1 MISAWKRYAVYL
13 ALSFV
18 ILGAMEYARADAGT
32 QTVATAPCQ
41 EASF

>member
-1 MISAWKRYAVYL
+1 MISAWKRYAFYL
-13 ALSFV
+13 VVSFT

-41 EASF
+41 EAIF